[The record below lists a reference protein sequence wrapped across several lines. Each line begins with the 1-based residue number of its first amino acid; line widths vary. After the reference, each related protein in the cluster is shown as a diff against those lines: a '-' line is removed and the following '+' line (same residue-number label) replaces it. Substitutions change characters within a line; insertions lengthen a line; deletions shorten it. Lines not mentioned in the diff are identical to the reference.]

1 MKAAYLYCSVVH
13 FPGICKTS
21 ICATPVRRL
30 KNDALLHRAQNTLC
44 RRDAC
49 SGREGLNLAGVSP
62 VVPIARFRH
71 VVIPQFVVGNH
82 TFMAWCKRP
91 GCPEDFAP
99 LR

>member
-1 MKAAYLYCSVVH
+1 VSGTVS
-13 FPGICKTS
+13 PGPRYRYG
-21 ICATPVRRL
+21 AEQRR
-30 KNDALLHRAQNTLC
+30 
-44 RRDAC
+44 AC

-71 VVIPQFVVGNH
+71 VAIPQFVVGNH

-91 GCPEDFAP
+91 GCLEDFAP